1 MYVIPIATLSMITR
15 WLYVLWSS
23 CEDWLQNGSASW
35 SHAVATHRAE
45 CRHTPRSDQPV
56 RGVRRKVP
64 RQEEVAATHSTPRIR
79 LAELQPTLSRWQVG
93 RNESE
98 TSVIDRVRFWWY
110 RGRSL
115 GETTIVHR
123 LIESERYRLSWNHAL
138 DRNASMFVGAENLSA
153 PDQDQKPYH
162 DRWR

>member
-1 MYVIPIATLSMITR
+1 MSSQSPFSLWLLDDFTFCGLHVSTDYRTL
-15 WLYVLWSS
+15 
-23 CEDWLQNGSASW
+23 SASW

-64 RQEEVAATHSTPRIR
+64 RQEEVVATRSTPRIR

>member
-1 MYVIPIATLSMITR
+1 MLSQSTSSQWLLDDFPFCGLHVRADYRTL
-15 WLYVLWSS
+15 
-23 CEDWLQNGSASW
+23 SASW
-35 SHAVATHRAE
+35 PHAVATHRAE

-64 RQEEVAATHSTPRIR
+64 RQEEVVAARSTPRIR

-110 RGRSL
+110 RVRSL